1 MMNAENFGPD
11 ETLETKSVGL
21 VYLLRYRYHY
31 LKVSPTRVEYL
42 HSKLN
47 SSDKIIHTCQRY
59 MSLHVSLKALQESEA
74 QMPLPELPKAVP
86 ELAAGTSPQR
96 LKLPSFL
103 TMVIFLSVI
112 VHAPA
117 EKIPLR

>member
-21 VYLLRYRYHY
+21 VYLLQYRYHY

-47 SSDKIIHTCQRY
+47 SSDKIIHNLSEVHVPTCFPQSASRIR
-59 MSLHVSLKALQESEA
+59 SPNAL
-74 QMPLPELPKAVP
+74 
-86 ELAAGTSPQR
+86 T
-96 LKLPSFL
+96 
-103 TMVIFLSVI
+103 
-112 VHAPA
+112 
-117 EKIPLR
+117 